1 MIVGSINEDRK
12 IESRVAITPDNVKK
26 FIGLGLKVL
35 IEKNYA
41 RHLGI
46 DDNEYVS
53 SGAEISEDK
62 KKILTNSNF
71 ILQFNLP
78 SEENLSSLKE
88 NQNLIGVFNPYTN
101 KEIIS
106 GLSKKKINVF
116 SLELLPRST
125 RAQSMDILSSQAN
138 LAGYKAV
145 VEAFAKFKKAVPMMM
160 TAAGTIP
167 AAKVLIVGAGVA
179 GLQLSLIH
187 I

>member
-1 MIVGSINEDRK
+1 MIVGSINEDRN

-41 RHLGI
+41 GHLGI

-78 SEENLSSLKE
+78 SEENLNSLKE
-88 NQNLIGVFNPYTN
+88 NQNLIGVFNPFLMS
-101 KEIIS
+101 ES
-106 GLSKKKINVF
+106 CFGLH
-116 SLELLPRST
+116 
-125 RAQSMDILSSQAN
+125 
-138 LAGYKAV
+138 
-145 VEAFAKFKKAVPMMM
+145 FKK
-160 TAAGTIP
+160 
-167 AAKVLIVGAGVA
+167 
-179 GLQLSLIH
+179 
-187 I
+187 

>member
-1 MIVGSINEDRK
+1 MGDNFSHCYSNTSSYFLTIIKMIVGSINEDRK

-41 RHLGI
+41 GHLGI

-62 KKILTNSNF
+62 KKILNNSNF

-78 SEENLSSLKE
+78 SEENLNSLKE

-101 KEIIS
+101 KAIIS
-106 GLSKKKINVF
+106 DLSKKKNQCIFVRIATKN
-116 SLELLPRST
+116 
-125 RAQSMDILSSQAN
+125 
-138 LAGYKAV
+138 Y
-145 VEAFAKFKKAVPMMM
+145 
-160 TAAGTIP
+160 
-167 AAKVLIVGAGVA
+167 
-179 GLQLSLIH
+179 
-187 I
+187 

>member
-26 FIGLGLKVL
+26 FISIGLKVL

-41 RHLGI
+41 DHLGI

-62 KKILTNSNF
+62 IKILTNSNF

-78 SEENLSSLKE
+78 SGENLNSLKE
-88 NQNLIGVFNPYTN
+88 NQNLIGVFNPYSN

-106 GLSKKKINVF
+106 SLSRKKINVF
-116 SLELLPRST
+116 SLELLPW
-125 RAQSMDILSSQAN
+125 
-138 LAGYKAV
+138 
-145 VEAFAKFKKAVPMMM
+145 
-160 TAAGTIP
+160 
-167 AAKVLIVGAGVA
+167 
-179 GLQLSLIH
+179 
-187 I
+187 

>member
-26 FIGLGLKVL
+26 FIGLGLQVL

-41 RHLGI
+41 QHLGI
-46 DDNEYVS
+46 NDNEYVS

-78 SEENLSSLKE
+78 SEENLNSLKE

-101 KEIIS
+101 KENQCIFVRIAT
-106 GLSKKKINVF
+106 KN
-116 SLELLPRST
+116 
-125 RAQSMDILSSQAN
+125 
-138 LAGYKAV
+138 Y
-145 VEAFAKFKKAVPMMM
+145 
-160 TAAGTIP
+160 
-167 AAKVLIVGAGVA
+167 
-179 GLQLSLIH
+179 
-187 I
+187 